1 MIRKAVVEDVAAVEE
16 IYNRIHTEEEAGRM
30 TVGWARNV
38 YPTRK
43 TAEEAVARG
52 DLYVLEDD
60 GEIAAAAIIN
70 QVQVPSYSSA
80 RWEYPARPEEVMVLH
95 TLTVSP
101 ARTGR
106 GYGKEFVAFYEELA
120 AASGCRHLRMDTNA
134 RNAAARAMYR
144 KLGYREADT
153 VLCAFNGI
161 EGVALICLEKRL

>member
-1 MIRKAVVEDVAAVEE
+1 MIRKAVAEDAAAVEE
-16 IYNRIHTEEEAGRM
+16 IYDRIHAEEEAGRM
-30 TVGWARNV
+30 TVGWARGV
-38 YPTRK
+38 YPTRR
-43 TAEEAVARG
+43 TAEEAIERG
-52 DLYVLEDD
+52 DLFVLEDG

-80 RWEYPARPEEVMVLH
+80 QWKYLAKPEEVMVLH

-106 GYGKEFVAFYEELA
+106 GYGKEFVAFYEDLA
-120 AASGCRHLRMDTNA
+120 ASKGCRYLRMDTNA

-153 VLCAFNGI
+153 VLCTFNGI
-161 EGVALICLEKRL
+161 EGVALVCLEKKL

>member
-1 MIRKAVVEDVAAVEE
+1 MIRKAVMEDAAAVEE
-16 IYNRIHTEEEAGRM
+16 IYDRIHAEEEAGRM
-30 TVGWARNV
+30 TVGWARGV

-43 TAEEAVARG
+43 TAEEAIERG
-52 DLYVLEDD
+52 DLFVLEDG

-101 ARTGR
+101 AKAGR
-106 GYGKEFVAFYEELA
+106 GYGKEFVALYEDM
-120 AASGCRHLRMDTNA
+120 AASEGCRYLRMDTNA

-153 VLCAFNGI
+153 VLCTFNGI
-161 EGVALICLEKRL
+161 EGVALICLEKKL